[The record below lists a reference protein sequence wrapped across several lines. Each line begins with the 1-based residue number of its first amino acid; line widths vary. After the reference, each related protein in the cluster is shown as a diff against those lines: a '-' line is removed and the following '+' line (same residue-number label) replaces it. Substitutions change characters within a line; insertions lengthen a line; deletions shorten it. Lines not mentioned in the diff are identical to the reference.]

1 VTVGAGWPLSEA
13 ALREEQEALARRA
26 AEALE
31 WSPLDPGALRVAG
44 VFVVYR
50 RGLGGPGAAGD
61 PAWIGAAMVSG
72 GRMVASA
79 TAPGRAGAPYVAGLL
94 ALREGAL
101 LEAGVRGLGEAPD
114 VVLVDASGRDHPRGA
129 GLALHLGARLG
140 VPTIGVTD
148 RPLLAAGPEPPDAA
162 GAWTEL
168 RLGGEAVA
176 LRLRTRAGTRPVIV
190 HAAWGTSLA
199 TARRVVLAVTLGE
212 RTPAPL
218 REARRLAR
226 TLRSEEG
233 EEGSPGIEPGA
244 ASVDRDHHR
253 GDSRT

>member
-1 VTVGAGWPLSEA
+1 VTVGAGWPPSEA

-79 TAPGRAGAPYVAGLL
+79 TARGRAGAPYVAGLL

-226 TLRSEEG
+226 TLRSEEEE
-233 EEGSPGIEPGA
+233 EEGIT
-244 ASVDRDHHR
+244 RD
-253 GDSRT
+253 